1 MQRCVS
7 LCCRWLRPTWWPSI
21 VTGSWL
27 MRWVSRKWFMDPV
40 LGVPSVGLIV
50 SIILGIWMV
59 LDPELSWRVGRREE
73 SIKSFWLLLFHIISS
88 NNTQNLMTKD
98 ILFHFSEHL
107 LLCTTNKNNPVKIL
121 RVLYS
126 PVIKDGA
133 TVYKQRFQRWQ
144 RWPWKNS
151 FGWAYIPWQVQNQ
164 YQHLSIN
171 GFLD

>member
-1 MQRCVS
+1 MLQVVETNLVAFDCHWILINEVS
-7 LCCRWLRPTWWPSI
+7 VMEMIYGSC
-21 VTGSWL
+21 TGCAFSSPYCPGN
-27 MRWVSRKWFMDPV
+27 MDGFRSRTL
-40 LGVPSVGLIV
+40 LGV
-50 SIILGIWMV
+50 W
-59 LDPELSWRVGRREE
+59 RREE

-107 LLCTTNKNNPVKIL
+107 LLCTTNKNNPLQIL
-121 RVLYS
+121 YVLYS

-133 TVYKQRFQRWQ
+133 TIYKQRFQRWQ

-151 FGWAYIPWQVQNQ
+151 FGWAYIPWQVQNR

>member
-1 MQRCVS
+1 MLQVVETNLVAFDCHWILINEVS
-7 LCCRWLRPTWWPSI
+7 VKEIIYGSCTGCAFSWPYCFNYP
-21 VTGSWL
+21 GN
-27 MRWVSRKWFMDPV
+27 MDGFRSRTL
-40 LGVPSVGLIV
+40 LG
-50 SIILGIWMV
+50 
-59 LDPELSWRVGRREE
+59 VGRREE

-121 RVLYS
+121 HVLYS